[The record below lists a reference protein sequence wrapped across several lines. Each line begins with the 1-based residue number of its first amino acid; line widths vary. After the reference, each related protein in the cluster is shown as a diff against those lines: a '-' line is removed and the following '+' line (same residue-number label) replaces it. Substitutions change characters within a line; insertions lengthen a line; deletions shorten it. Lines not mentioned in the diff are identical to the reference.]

1 MNKVLK
7 KYLPKKI
14 LPRLL
19 LIFLLP
25 LIFTQCLL
33 VFFFYDR
40 HWEKIIT
47 RFSNIAINQINLI
60 KNEYKINGI
69 ERAKEVANKLNIELL
84 IVKEKE
90 IIKEKNTFLKKKIET
105 NIRDRVGNDTFLLF
119 GENVINVFNKDK
131 ENYILIKFPK
141 KYLLSETP
149 IILFLWIIS
158 ISLVLSLI
166 AFLFLRIQ
174 IRAIQRLAKSAEEF
188 GEGRNV
194 KKFKPEGAMEI
205 RQAGATFMKMR
216 KRINNYISQR
226 TNFLTGISHDLGT
239 VLTRIKLSLE
249 LISNQHETIQI
260 KNDIKT
266 MEMFLKEYLDY
277 SEKIKKKKFSKINV
291 LKLLNEVITSS
302 KLLEKK
308 TRILCSS
315 KIYFNTYKNY
325 LYRVIFNLVEN
336 ASKFGTS
343 INIKV
348 SKRLKSLIIEIE
360 DDGPGIPDNDK
371 SNVFKPFYKID
382 NSRNMNAG
390 GSGLGLSIANELI
403 KTLHGEIKLRDSKKT
418 KGSIFSIILT
428 EI

>member
-60 KNEYKINGI
+60 KNEYKINGP
-69 ERAKEVANKLNIELL
+69 ERAKEIANKLNIELL
-84 IVKEKE
+84 IVEKKEL
-90 IIKEKNTFLKKKIET
+90 IKEKNTFLKKKIET
-105 NIRDRVGNDTFLLF
+105 NIQNRVGKDTFLIF

-131 ENYILIKFPK
+131 ENYMLIKFPK

-158 ISLVLSLI
+158 ISLILSLI

-188 GEGRNV
+188 GEGKNV

-216 KRINNYISQR
+216 SRINNYISQR
-226 TNFLTGISHDLGT
+226 TSFLTGISHDLGT
-239 VLTRIKLSLE
+239 VLTRIKLGLE
-249 LISNQHETIQI
+249 LISNQNETTQI

-277 SEKIKKKKFSKINV
+277 SEKIKKKKFSKINI
-291 LKLLNEVITSS
+291 LQLLNEVITSS
-302 KLLEKK
+302 KSLEKK
-308 TRILCSS
+308 TSIFCNS
-315 KIYFNTYKNY
+315 KINFNTNKNY

-336 ASKFGTS
+336 ASKFGKS

-348 SKRLKSLIIEIE
+348 KKKLKLLTIEIE
-360 DDGPGIPDNDK
+360 DDGPGIPDYDK
-371 SNVFKPFYKID
+371 NNIFKPFYKID
-382 NSRNMNAG
+382 SSRNINKG

-403 KTLHGEIKLRDSKKT
+403 KKLHGEIKLRDSKT

-428 EI
+428 ET

>member
-69 ERAKEVANKLNIELL
+69 ERAKKVANKLNIELL

-249 LISNQHETIQI
+249 LISNQHETTQI

-315 KIYFNTYKNY
+315 KIYFSTYKNY

>member
-60 KNEYKINGI
+60 KNEYNINGL

-84 IVKEKE
+84 IVEEKE
-90 IIKEKNTFLKKKIET
+90 LIKEKNTFLKKKIET
-105 NIRDRVGNDTFLLF
+105 NIQNRVGKETFLIF
-119 GENVINVFNKDK
+119 GENVIIVFNKDK
-131 ENYILIKFPK
+131 ENYMLIKFPK

-158 ISLVLSLI
+158 ISLILSLI

-188 GEGRNV
+188 GEGKNV

-216 KRINNYISQR
+216 SRINNYISQR

-239 VLTRIKLSLE
+239 VLTRIKLGLE
-249 LISNQHETIQI
+249 LISNQNETTQI
-260 KNDIKT
+260 KNDIKI

-277 SEKIKKKKFSKINV
+277 SEKIKKKKFSKINI
-291 LKLLNEVITSS
+291 LQLLNEVITSS
-302 KLLEKK
+302 KSLEKK
-308 TRILCSS
+308 TSIFCNS
-315 KIYFNTYKNY
+315 KINFNTNKNY

-336 ASKFGTS
+336 ASKFGKS

-348 SKRLKSLIIEIE
+348 KKKLKLLTIEIE
-360 DDGPGIPDNDK
+360 DDGPGIPDYDK
-371 SNVFKPFYKID
+371 NNIFKPFYKID
-382 NSRNMNAG
+382 SSRNINKG

-403 KTLHGEIKLRDSKKT
+403 KKLHGEIKLRDSKN
-418 KGSIFSIILT
+418 KGSVFSIILT

>member
-348 SKRLKSLIIEIE
+348 SKKLKSLIIEIE

>member
-60 KNEYKINGI
+60 KNEYKINGL

-84 IVKEKE
+84 IVEEKE
-90 IIKEKNTFLKKKIET
+90 LIKEKNTFLKKKIET
-105 NIRDRVGNDTFLLF
+105 NIQNRVGKDTFLIF

-131 ENYILIKFPK
+131 ENYMLIKFPK

-158 ISLVLSLI
+158 ISLILSLI

-188 GEGRNV
+188 GEGKNV

-216 KRINNYISQR
+216 SRINNYISQR

-239 VLTRIKLSLE
+239 VLTRIKLGLE
-249 LISNQHETIQI
+249 LISNQNETTQI

-277 SEKIKKKKFSKINV
+277 SEKIKKKKIFKNQCFKI
-291 LKLLNEVITSS
+291 TQ
-302 KLLEKK
+302 
-308 TRILCSS
+308 
-315 KIYFNTYKNY
+315 
-325 LYRVIFNLVEN
+325 
-336 ASKFGTS
+336 
-343 INIKV
+343 
-348 SKRLKSLIIEIE
+348 
-360 DDGPGIPDNDK
+360 
-371 SNVFKPFYKID
+371 
-382 NSRNMNAG
+382 
-390 GSGLGLSIANELI
+390 
-403 KTLHGEIKLRDSKKT
+403 
-418 KGSIFSIILT
+418 
-428 EI
+428 